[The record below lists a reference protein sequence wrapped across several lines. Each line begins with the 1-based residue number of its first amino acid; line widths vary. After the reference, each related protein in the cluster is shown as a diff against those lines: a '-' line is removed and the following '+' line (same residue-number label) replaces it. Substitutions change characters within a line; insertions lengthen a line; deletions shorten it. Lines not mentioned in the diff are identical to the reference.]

1 MEKVFSFIGGRKMFF
16 AILLFITATIFLLI
30 GQAEFSDWSDFVMW
44 IFGIYA
50 VGNTGE
56 HLSNIGK
63 N

>member
-16 AILLFITATIFLLI
+16 AILLFISSTIFLLI
-30 GQAEFSDWSDFVMW
+30 GQAEFRDWSDFVMW

-56 HLSNIGK
+56 HLSNIRK
-63 N
+63 K